1 MAFFRQ
7 TYSGRIFVF
16 VSCLVFLSAAR
27 NVSSLKIVGAGL
39 PRTGTHSLYEALNL
53 LGYKTYHMIEL
64 IQGRKIRDFELWTSY
79 FRGDLNVSDFAD
91 EIYAEYDAAV
101 DFPTANAWQD
111 LAAYYPDS
119 VVILTERASSELW
132 WESVRATVISD
143 DFFMSMLCRIHP
155 LFRAVR
161 ETATHAWKKD
171 LGWSKPEMPNDSD
184 RDAMIEFYTRNS
196 QAARAFDPK
205 RTLIFDVRQGW
216 EPLCAFLGKPVPD
229 VPFPKGNTRREF
241 RHRLLKIMAV
251 SSGIFLVTVV
261 IAGFALRFIL
271 SLRGGK
277 EKLS

>member
-1 MAFFRQ
+1 MRQ
-7 TYSGRIFVF
+7 TNSGRIVAFF
-16 VSCLVFLSAAR
+16 ALIFLSAAK
-27 NVSSLKIVGAGL
+27 NVNSLKIVGAGL

-64 IQGRKIRDFELWTSY
+64 IQGQKFRDFELWTSY
-79 FRGDLNVSDFAD
+79 FRGDRNVSDFAD

-111 LAAYYPDS
+111 LAAYYPDA
-119 VVILTERASSELW
+119 VVILTERASPELW
-132 WESVRATVISD
+132 WESMRATVISD
-143 DFFMSMLCRIHP
+143 NFFLYTLRRMHP
-155 LFRAVR
+155 LFRAVG
-161 ETATHAWKKD
+161 ETARHAWKKD
-171 LGWSKPEMPNDSD
+171 LGWTVPRTPNDSD
-184 RDAMIEFYTRNS
+184 RDAMIEFYKRNS

-241 RHRLLKIMAV
+241 RHRFLKITAL
-251 SSGIFLVTVV
+251 SSGFFLA
-261 IAGFALRFIL
+261 ILLIGGLALRFIL
-271 SLRGGK
+271 SRRGAK